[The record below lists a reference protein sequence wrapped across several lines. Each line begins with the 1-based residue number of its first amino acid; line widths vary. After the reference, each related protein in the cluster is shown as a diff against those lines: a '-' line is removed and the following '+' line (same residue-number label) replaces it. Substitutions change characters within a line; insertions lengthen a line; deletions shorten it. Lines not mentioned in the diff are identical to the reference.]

1 MISTFRQTASGVIQG
16 IRLYH
21 RNHKYVVKV
30 KVQHPGKPEENK
42 NSKSRMASSQAVGRN
57 ASTQSEIFVSY
68 GLLRRKGDS
77 LDITIKKIRSMFVP
91 QKNKQAPGRSWKWKI
106 VYPQV
111 NPSWDVP
118 PTRMPVA
125 RFWARDTPPTNMAS
139 WWSLASMSCAWNQ
152 VCLSHLLHPPPP
164 ATTTTTTSPTTT
176 QQGR

>member
-1 MISTFRQTASGVIQG
+1 MFAESVAWVAFRPESVNLPAARKHIRRLSVMISTFRQTASGVIQG

-91 QKNKQAPGRSWKWKI
+91 QKNKQAPGRSWK
-106 VYPQV
+106 
-111 NPSWDVP
+111 
-118 PTRMPVA
+118 
-125 RFWARDTPPTNMAS
+125 
-139 WWSLASMSCAWNQ
+139 
-152 VCLSHLLHPPPP
+152 
-164 ATTTTTTSPTTT
+164 
-176 QQGR
+176 